1 MIFVR
6 QKEKERLFPD
16 STIMAAINTR
26 KKHRTGYLFRAER
39 GEPPRGR
46 EARRPSTDPLRT
58 RPCPVAVGR
67 DVLIAPPSA
76 RAANPR
82 TALAR
87 VHSARALPCGAIGI
101 SRPTGHAAPSHT
113 HRATRPC
120 PVAVGKM
127 RTTCF
132 EPYQAYWQE
141 LFFDNRKCNRIRL
154 ANRLTTRSRF
164 GNAARDQPVHKPLR
178 EKKKAIPP

>member
-16 STIMAAINTR
+16 SIIMAAINTR
-26 KKHRTGYLFRAER
+26 KESRTGYLFRAER

-46 EARRPSTDPLRT
+46 EVQRPSTNPLRT

-87 VHSARALPCGAIGI
+87 VHFARALPCGAIGI
-101 SRPTGHAAPSHT
+101 SRPF
-113 HRATRPC
+113 
-120 PVAVGKM
+120 M
-127 RTTCF
+127 RTTVNS
-132 EPYQAYWQE
+132 
-141 LFFDNRKCNRIRL
+141 LNRDAIHL
-154 ANRLTTRSRF
+154 LGRS
-164 GNAARDQPVHKPLR
+164 ARSAFRVKQPVMSPFYPHYGDFRPCLL
-178 EKKKAIPP
+178 

>member
-1 MIFVR
+1 
-6 QKEKERLFPD
+6 
-16 STIMAAINTR
+16 MAAINTR
-26 KKHRTGYLFRAER
+26 KESRTGYLFRAER

-46 EARRPSTDPLRT
+46 EAQRPSTDPLR
-58 RPCPVAVGR
+58 
-67 DVLIAPPSA
+67 
-76 RAANPR
+76 
-82 TALAR
+82 
-87 VHSARALPCGAIGI
+87 
-101 SRPTGHAAPSHT
+101 
-113 HRATRPC
+113 TRPC